1 MIEVQSRKTLNGDAN
16 ALREEPMDRLDPR
29 TTALVLVDLQ
39 KGILGFPLAP
49 HPGSSVLQVGAQLAR
64 RFRAA
69 GAAVVL
75 TNVTWA
81 GNFADAL
88 QQRVDRPLPG
98 PSELPKEWS
107 EFPAELEQRGS
118 DITITKRQWGAF
130 HGTELDLHLRRRGIK
145 TIVLG
150 GVATSMGVESTAR
163 QAWEHGYEVVFVEDA
178 ISGLD
183 PQLHKFTFDGIFPII
198 GRVRRSIDVLA
209 GMKSAV
215 LAGVDDRPD
224 TARSEISPHRF
235 KDKVALITGAGGGI
249 GASTAI
255 ELARQGASVVVVDI
269 NGDGAEAT
277 ARTIRENGGS
287 VFAFT
292 GDVTRLETQEEIVT
306 KLLEKFGALHYAVNN
321 AGISGV
327 FGALP
332 DVPVDDWRR
341 VVGVNLD
348 AIFYGMKYQL
358 PAIEAAGGGAIVNI
372 ASIYAHL
379 GLPRLDAYTASKHA
393 VRGLTRSVAIEY
405 APRGV
410 RINAVSPGPILTP
423 LVEANLEQ
431 TARIAAKVPMKRMGR
446 PEEIAKTVAFLLS
459 DDASFITGAE
469 IVVDGGRM
477 LE

>member
-1 MIEVQSRKTLNGDAN
+1 
-16 ALREEPMDRLDPR
+16 MDSLDPR

-49 HPGSSVLQVGAQLAR
+49 HSGTAVLNAGAQLAK

-75 TNVTWA
+75 TRVTWS

-88 QQRVDRPLPG
+88 QQPVDRPLPG
-98 PSELPKEWS
+98 PAQL
-107 EFPAELEQRGS
+107 PAEWDHFPPDLEQNAG
-118 DITITKRQWGAF
+118 DIIVTKRQWGAL
-130 HGTELDLHLRRRGIK
+130 HGTELDLQLRRRGIK

-150 GVATSMGVESTAR
+150 GVATNMGVESTAR
-163 QAWEHGYEVVFVEDA
+163 QAWEHGYEIVFVEDA
-178 ISGLD
+178 ISSLD
-183 PQLHKFTFDGIFPII
+183 SDLHNFALQKIFPMI
-198 GRVRRSIDVLA
+198 GRVRRTVDVMAALKSVVKSDARGSVSA
-209 GMKSAV
+209 GHAQES
-215 LAGVDDRPD
+215 
-224 TARSEISPHRF
+224 HNRF
-235 KDKVALITGAGGGI
+235 RGKVALITGAGGGM
-249 GASTAI
+249 GAATAI
-255 ELARQGASVVVVDI
+255 ELASQGAAVAVIDI
-269 NGDGAEAT
+269 NGEGAEAT

-287 VFAFT
+287 AYSFA
-292 GDVTRLETQEEIVT
+292 GDVARVETQEAIIA

-321 AGISGV
+321 AGISGM

-332 DVPVDDWRR
+332 DIPVEDWRR
-341 VVGVNLD
+341 VVNVNLD

-372 ASIYAHL
+372 ASIYAHI

-405 APRGV
+405 ATRGV

-423 LVEANLEQ
+423 LVEAHPEQ